1 MHAANPHARHPQA
14 QASWLAGQR
23 AEKKK
28 RWRDA
33 EREYTNGAS
42 LDPDDIRFWMKVS
55 TLRFKLGERV
65 EALEAA
71 REAWKRAPENPLTCE
86 LLSVTLTN
94 QHRHSEAADVMLAM
108 PPGPG
113 RTTEHLLNL
122 AQALARAHRW
132 SEVISPCLEIL
143 GKDVFNASAHL
154 QMGLAF
160 HKMGRPRDAAI
171 CFETAAAADKTGR
184 VKALALSQLV
194 EQLRYAAEWADLPRH
209 TAALLTALRD
219 SDDTTLAQLVA
230 FPLLSID
237 CPPDL
242 QRRIARLST
251 NRMAADIEPL
261 PPRPPRAPGPLR
273 IGYLSSDFHSHATAL
288 LIVEMLEHHD
298 PSRVEVFLYCH
309 SEQDGSAMQQRLRAT
324 AKCFRDVRHLGDAE
338 LAKLIRDDGID
349 IVIDLKGQTTDTRFH
364 LLVSRPAPVQV
375 SFLGYPGTC
384 GANFLDY
391 IVGDPIVTPL
401 DTADHYSERI
411 AQMPVC
417 YQPNDSRRILPPAPT
432 RAELGLPDDAVVLC
446 CFNQT
451 YKILP
456 AMADHWAR
464 ILKGAPKA
472 VLWLLVWNQQASA
485 NVVREL
491 QARGVSPERIFF
503 SPLATVPEHQARLQ
517 CADLFLD
524 TWPYNAHT
532 TASEALWGGV
542 PVLTVPGA
550 TFAARVAASLVTACG
565 LPEFACD
572 TPDAYVDR
580 AIALAN
586 DPAPLREARRHLVE
600 NRHQLPLFD
609 GARFARDF
617 EALLQRMWDRHA
629 AGLAP
634 DHLTAITP

>member
-1 MHAANPHARHPQA
+1 MQAALPHARHPQA
-14 QASWLAGQR
+14 QASWLAGQK

-33 EREYTNGAS
+33 EREYANGAS
-42 LDPDDIRFWMKVS
+42 LDPSDIRFWIKVS
-55 TLRFKLGERV
+55 TLRFKLGERI

-71 REAWKRAPENPLTCE
+71 REAWNRAPDNPLACE
-86 LLSVTLTN
+86 LLAVTLTN

-108 PPGPG
+108 PAGAG
-113 RTTEHLLNL
+113 RTTEHLLAL
-122 AQALARAHRW
+122 AQALVRARRW
-132 SEVISPCLEIL
+132 NEVIAPCLEIL

-160 HKMGRPRDAAI
+160 HKMGRPRDASI

-209 TAALLTALRD
+209 TTALFAAIRD
-219 SDDTTLAQLVA
+219 CDDDTLAQLVS

-242 QRRIARLST
+242 QRRVSRVST
-251 NRMAADIEPL
+251 GRMAADIDLL

-273 IGYLSSDFHSHATAL
+273 LGYLSSDFHSHATAQ
-288 LIVEMLEHHD
+288 LIVEMLERHD
-298 PSRVEVFLYCH
+298 PSRFEVTLYCH
-309 SEQDGSAMQQRLRAT
+309 SEQDGSPMQQRVRAT
-324 AKCFRDVRHLGDAE
+324 AKRFRDVRHLGDAE
-338 LAKLIRDDGID
+338 VARLIRDDGID
-349 IVIDLKGQTTDTRFH
+349 IVIDLKGQTTDTRFQ
-364 LLVSRPAPVQV
+364 LLAARPAPVQV
-375 SFLGYPGTC
+375 SFLGYPGTS
-384 GANFLDY
+384 GAPFLDY

-417 YQPNDSRRILPPAPT
+417 YQPNDSRRVLPPAPT

-464 ILKGAPKA
+464 ILNGAPNT
-472 VLWLLVWNQQASA
+472 VLWLLIWNEKASA
-485 NVVREL
+485 NLVREL
-491 QARGVSPERIFF
+491 QARGVAPERVFF
-503 SPLATVPEHQARLQ
+503 SPLATVAGHQARLQ

-542 PVLTVPGA
+542 PVLTVPGE
-550 TFAARVAASLVTACG
+550 TFAARVAASLLTACG
-565 LPEFACD
+565 LPEFACA
-572 TPDAYVDR
+572 TPDDYVAR

-586 DPAPLREARRHLVE
+586 DPSPLRRAREHLVAR
-600 NRHQLPLFD
+600 RHQLPLFD
-609 GARFARDF
+609 GARFTRDF

-634 DHLTAITP
+634 DHLTATTP

>member
-1 MHAANPHARHPQA
+1 MQAALPQARHPQA
-14 QASWLAGQR
+14 QASWLAGQK

-33 EREYTNGAS
+33 EREYTTGAS
-42 LDPDDIRFWMKVS
+42 LDPADIRFWIKVS
-55 TLRFKLGERV
+55 TMRFKLGQRI

-71 REAWKRAPENPLTCE
+71 REAWNRAPDNPLTCE
-86 LLSVTLTN
+86 LLAVTLTN

-108 PPGPG
+108 PAGAG
-113 RTTEHLLNL
+113 RTTEHLLAL
-122 AQALARAHRW
+122 AQALVRARRW
-132 SEVISPCLEIL
+132 NEVIAPCLEIL

-209 TAALLTALRD
+209 TAALFAAIRD
-219 SDDTTLAQLVA
+219 CNDETLAQLVS

-242 QRRIARLST
+242 QRRVSRVST
-251 NRMAADIEPL
+251 GRMAADIDLL

-273 IGYLSSDFHSHATAL
+273 IGYLSSDFHSHATAQL
-288 LIVEMLEHHD
+288 VVEMLERHD
-298 PSRVEVFLYCH
+298 PSRFEVTLYCH
-309 SEQDGSAMQQRLRAT
+309 SEQDGSPMQQRVRAT

-338 LAKLIRDDGID
+338 VARLIRDDGID
-349 IVIDLKGQTTDTRFH
+349 IVIDLKGQTTDTRFQ
-364 LLVSRPAPVQV
+364 LLAARPAPVQV
-375 SFLGYPGTC
+375 SFLGYPGTS
-384 GANFLDY
+384 GAPFLDY
-391 IVGDPIVTPL
+391 IIGDPIVTPL

-411 AQMPVC
+411 AQMPIC
-417 YQPNDSRRILPPAPT
+417 YQPNDSQRVLPPAPT
-432 RAELGLPDDAVVLC
+432 RAELGLPDDAIVLC

-464 ILKGAPKA
+464 ILNGAPNA
-472 VLWLLVWNQQASA
+472 VLWLLIWNEQASA
-485 NVVREL
+485 NLVREL
-491 QARGVSPERIFF
+491 QARGVAPERVFF
-503 SPLATVPEHQARLQ
+503 SPLATVAGHQARLQ

-542 PVLTVPGA
+542 PVLTVPGE
-550 TFAARVAASLVTACG
+550 TFAARVAASLLAACG
-565 LPEFACD
+565 LPEFTCA
-572 TPDAYVDR
+572 TPDEYVAR

-586 DPAPLREARRHLVE
+586 DPAPLRRAREHLVAR
-600 NRHQLPLFD
+600 RHQLPLFD
-609 GARFARDF
+609 GARFTRDF
-617 EALLQRMWDRHA
+617 EALLQRMWDRHE

-634 DHLTAITP
+634 DHLTAVTP